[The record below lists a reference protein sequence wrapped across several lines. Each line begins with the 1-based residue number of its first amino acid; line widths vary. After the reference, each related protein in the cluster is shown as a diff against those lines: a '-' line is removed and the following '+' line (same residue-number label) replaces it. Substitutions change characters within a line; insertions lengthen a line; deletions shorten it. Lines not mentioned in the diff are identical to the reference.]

1 MTKKTSKKTAK
12 GRAPRLDK
20 GKWGKPTDLTDEVRD
35 SIMTYLRH
43 GSYIE
48 TAVAAQGLSR
58 NVFYVWMRRGRKA
71 EPGDEIYVKFAE
83 EVDKAIAEAEF
94 KDILRI
100 EKAASKTW
108 QAAAWRLERRFPER
122 WARKEQQTVTTENKV
137 SFVTKIGADGVIY
150 REKLKADDEQDSDT
164 DGN

>member
-1 MTKKTSKKTAK
+1 MTKKTSKKQAK

-20 GKWGKPTDLTDEVRD
+20 GKWGKPTDLTDEVRE
-35 SIMTYLRH
+35 SIMVYLRH

-71 EPGDEIYVKFAE
+71 EPGDEIYVKFVE

-100 EKAASKTW
+100 EKASNKTW

-122 WARKEQQTVTTENKV
+122 WARREQQIITQENKI
-137 SFVTKIGADGVIY
+137 SFTTKIGEDGVIF
-150 REKLKADDEQDSDT
+150 REMTKEDGD